1 MYTIMKT
8 VLLFKENGEMSE
20 IKLKLQTDAFSPQ
33 AFPQY
38 NSYTIYN
45 NYVVF
50 YNVENDTLNISILPF
65 TSDRFNGE
73 ILVIKV
79 DNDMIVN
86 NFTVDM
92 YLKILLKNK
101 SEDNEMYYSSDSDGE
116 LIEDG
121 SLFCL

>member
-1 MYTIMKT
+1 MKT

-20 IKLKLQTDAFSPQ
+20 IKLKLQTYTFSPSV
-33 AFPQY
+33 FPQY
-38 NSYTIYN
+38 NSYKIYN

-50 YNVENDTLNISILPF
+50 YNAEKDTLNISILPF

-79 DNDMIVN
+79 STDMVVN

-116 LIEDG
+116 LIEDR